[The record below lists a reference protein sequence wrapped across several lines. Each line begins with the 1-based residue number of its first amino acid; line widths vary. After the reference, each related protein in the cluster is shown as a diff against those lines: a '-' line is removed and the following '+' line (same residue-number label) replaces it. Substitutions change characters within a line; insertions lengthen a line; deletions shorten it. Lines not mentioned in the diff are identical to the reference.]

1 MRAVVYGRALEVLDP
16 EQRARVTV
24 RVWVLRL
31 VWASLPFVAGPGAG
45 EAVQHWS
52 TAPQRVAATLL
63 WLAWGVAL
71 VATAAPRPIGLTAL
85 RVISP
90 AFVALGVILAVR
102 STASSSATGAA
113 VAGVVLAFALVE
125 STQIAQ
131 WAVNGVA
138 YGDERRFPLTNPPG
152 LYLGPVPLA
161 RAIVA
166 AGIAAGPLLLAD
178 GRIGLG
184 IAALVVGMPLAATL
198 SRALHTLSRRLIVL
212 VPAGLVIVDPMTLA
226 DPVLLTRERIRA
238 LSPAALPAQVNA
250 AGLDLRLGATFGSVA
265 LSLDREGDIMRRR
278 SRRASELLRARDI
291 VFAAQRRR
299 ELLAT
304 AGDRRIRVR

>member
-16 EQRARVTV
+16 EQRARVIV
-24 RVWVLRL
+24 KVWVLRV
-31 VWASLPFVAGPGAG
+31 VWASLPFVAGPAAG
-45 EAVQHWS
+45 EALQHWS

-71 VATAAPRPIGLTAL
+71 IATAAPRPIGLTAL
-85 RVISP
+85 RVVSP
-90 AFVALGVILAVR
+90 TFVVLGVIVAVR
-102 STASSSATGAA
+102 STASSSATAAA

-138 YGDERRFPLTNPPG
+138 YGDEQRFPLTTPPG
-152 LYLGPVPLA
+152 LYLGPLPLA

-184 IAALVVGMPLAATL
+184 IAALAVGLPLAAAL
-198 SRALHTLSRRLIVL
+198 SRAVHALSQRLIVL
-212 VPAGLVIVDPMTLA
+212 VPAGFVIVDPMTLA

-238 LSPAALPAQVNA
+238 LGPTAVPTHVD
-250 AGLDLRLGATFGSVA
+250 AGALDLRLGATFGSVS
-265 LSLDREGDIMRRR
+265 LSLDREVDVMRRR
-278 SRRASELLRARDI
+278 SRRASELLRASDI
-291 VFAAQRRR
+291 VVAAQRRR

-304 AGDRRIRVR
+304 AAGRRIRVG